1 MDGWMISYYRKS
13 PLMGRLCEF
22 NHTLIS
28 NASQSELSPTDPSLI
43 RLTLQMLGVSVTSAG
58 IYRTPQRLALLPQP
72 LVPALLSSF
81 PVLLVYTKT
90 LILQ

>member
-1 MDGWMISYYRKS
+1 MISYYRES
-13 PLMGRLCEF
+13 ILMGRLCEF

-28 NASQSELSPTDPSLI
+28 NASQSEFSPADPSLI
-43 RLTLQMLGVSVTSAG
+43 RLILQMLGVSTTSGGTHRA
-58 IYRTPQRLALLPQP
+58 PHRLASLLQP

-81 PVLLVYTKT
+81 PVLLICTEA